1 MKLNEYFSITDGT
14 AKFSISESIEPMCKR
29 DFWQAYRM
37 KPEWNAEI
45 ANVKLI
51 PRNKESNRLWY
62 DDVIVLITLK

>member
-1 MKLNEYFSITDGT
+1 
-14 AKFSISESIEPMCKR
+14 
-29 DFWQAYRM
+29 M